1 MLEALTT
8 AVLIGFA
15 GGMNP
20 GPLSILV
27 IQQTLQQGLWE
38 GVKAAMVPFVTD
50 GPIILLSVGLL
61 GYFSGN
67 LWFMAVISLVGG
79 LYLLLLSSKMLL
91 FRGFA
96 SEQGN
101 QSSIGLGQMVKVNLL
116 NPNPYLFWT
125 TVGGAYI
132 VSAQPTIA
140 TIFIFAL
147 LFTVVGG
154 KALIACL
161 TSVFREQIQGQAY
174 AWVTRGLG
182 LVLGLYG
189 LIYLRRAYLAVLV

>member
-1 MLEALTT
+1 MLETLTT

-67 LWFMAVISLVGG
+67 LWFMAVISVVGG
-79 LYLLLLSSKMLL
+79 LYLLYLGSKMLL
-91 FRGFA
+91 FSGIWA
-96 SEQGN
+96 KEGN
-101 QSSIGLGQMVKVNLL
+101 QGDIGLRQMVKVNFL

-132 VSAQPTIA
+132 VGGQPA
-140 TIFIFAL
+140 MAAVFIFAL
-147 LFTVVGG
+147 LLTVVGT
-154 KALIACL
+154 KSLIAFL
-161 TSVFREQIQGQAY
+161 TSVFREQIRGQAY

-189 LIYLRRAYLAVLV
+189 LIYLQRAYLAVLA